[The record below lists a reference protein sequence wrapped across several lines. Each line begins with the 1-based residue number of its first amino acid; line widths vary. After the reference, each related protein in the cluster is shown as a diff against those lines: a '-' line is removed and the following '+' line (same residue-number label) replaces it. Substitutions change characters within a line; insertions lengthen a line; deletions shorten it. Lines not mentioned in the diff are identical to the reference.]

1 MRTVLGIT
9 LLVCSICSIGLAV
22 PITPVT
28 DTDILIERAQDIIVA
43 ECISVHKGEPPM
55 RGLQAVDVNTLKVL
69 KGTRSL
75 GSLRIATTYP
85 MKPHTTYML
94 YNLGGNALGTDFLA
108 LPELSVVPLPAMF
121 RLDELKDKGIK
132 EQVQYILS
140 RRLFEVEREL
150 APLLQEKARL
160 EKAVSD
166 SRSEWYESHG
176 PVTLGPITERST
188 RPVEAHEMWL
198 DLGGKRLQWSSSSP
212 GKSGFFYFEKMD
224 APPWTPYWEFSPC
237 VATKVEDLV
246 GKPLRAKF
254 YGLYTPGRG
263 DTALGWTG
271 LQALDVAVGQVLL
284 ARAVDEPRTVFVI
297 QIERQAQDREQMSVR
312 YAVIRD

>member
-1 MRTVLGIT
+1 M
-9 LLVCSICSIGLAV
+9 VCSICSAALAV
-22 PITPVT
+22 PITLFT
-28 DTDILIERAQDIIVA
+28 DTDLFIARAQDIIVA
-43 ECISVHKGEPPM
+43 ECISPPQGEPM
-55 RGLQAVDVNTLKVL
+55 RPHGLQAVDVNTLKVL
-69 KGTRSL
+69 KGIRSL

-94 YNLGGNALGTDFLA
+94 YSLGGNALGTDLLA

-132 EQVQYILS
+132 EQVQYLLS

-150 APLLQEKARL
+150 APLLQEKALL

-176 PVTLGPITERST
+176 PVTLGPITER
-188 RPVEAHEMWL
+188 RPHTAATHQTWL
-198 DLGGKRLQWSSSSP
+198 DLGDKKLQCSQSTA
-212 GKSGFFYFEKMD
+212 GNSGYFCFEKMD

-237 VATKVEDLV
+237 VATKIEDLV

-263 DTALGWTG
+263 ETALGWTG
-271 LQALDVAVGQVLL
+271 LQAIHVAVGQVLL
-284 ARAVDEPRTVFVI
+284 ARAVDEPRTIFVI
-297 QIERQAQDREQMSVR
+297 QIEKQAQDKEQMSAR
-312 YAVIRD
+312 YAVIHD